1 MQRTKT
7 DQTRLTDRQVKAL
20 PHFIGSS
27 SDIDACK
34 QAKVSKDTFYTWL
47 KDPVFRAELQR
58 LRDQVVHDAVE
69 VLKASTSNA
78 VATLVNLLNTPNPML
93 QRNVANDILNRVAKF
108 QQLQGVP
115 PVSVRDFET
124 RLSEIREQTTKEV
137 AHESCYTFAR
147 TSRSRISS
155 R

>member
-1 MQRTKT
+1 MC
-7 DQTRLTDRQVKAL
+7 L
-20 PHFIGSS
+20 PS
-27 SDIDACK
+27 
-34 QAKVSKDTFYTWL
+34 
-47 KDPVFRAELQR
+47 R
-58 LRDQVVHDAVE
+58 
-69 VLKASTSNA
+69 
-78 VATLVNLLNTPNPML
+78 
-93 QRNVANDILNRVAKF
+93 
-108 QQLQGVP
+108 VP